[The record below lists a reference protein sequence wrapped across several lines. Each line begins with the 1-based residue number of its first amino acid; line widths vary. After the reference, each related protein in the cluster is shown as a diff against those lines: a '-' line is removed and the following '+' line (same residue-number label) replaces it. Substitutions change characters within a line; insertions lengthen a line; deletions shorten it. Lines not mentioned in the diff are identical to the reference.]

1 MTYLVLFLMGILL
14 IAAAS
19 ILFINSTIQAVI
31 VMSVVSLMASIL
43 FLFIAAPDVAI
54 TEAAIGSALT
64 TIVFVIAIQK
74 TIGRD
79 AKEKGERDA

>member
-14 IAAAS
+14 IAAVS

-74 TIGRD
+74 TIGKA
-79 AKEKGERDA
+79 AKEKGDYDA

>member
-74 TIGRD
+74 TIGRT